1 MAHGEAFPEQ
11 TAAGPGLGRVV
22 VAGGT
27 GLVGRAL
34 VKTLVARG
42 AEVAVL
48 TRRPGT
54 AVLPPGAKALGWEHP
69 ALALEGA
76 DAVFNLAGEGI
87 ADRRWTASRKRAL
100 LQSRVAPTEDLVA
113 ALAACTRRPSVLVN
127 ASAIGY
133 YGARPDDTPVSE
145 ASPAGAGFLPE
156 LCQAWEAAALP
167 AVELG
172 VRVVLPR
179 IGVVLAEQGGA
190 LPKMARP
197 VRLYAGAC
205 LGQGRQGLSWIHLR
219 DLVNLLVEAAANPA
233 WDGPVNATAPEP
245 VSHAVFMA
253 LLAKRLHRPLLPIP
267 GFLTHAALA
276 LALGELGRELLL
288 HGAFVYPGKAEA
300 LDFPFRFPS
309 PEAALEDLL

>member
-1 MAHGEAFPEQ
+1 MAEGEASREQ
-11 TAAGPGLGRVV
+11 PAGGPLGRVV

-34 VKTLVARG
+34 VKTLLARG
-42 AEVAVL
+42 SEVVVL

-54 AVLPPGAKALGWEHP
+54 ALLPPGAKAQGWEHP
-69 ALALEGA
+69 AKLLEGA

-87 ADRRWTASRKRAL
+87 ADRRWTPRRKQVL
-100 LQSRVAPTEDLVA
+100 LQSRVGPTEELVA
-113 ALAACTRRPSVLVN
+113 ALAACTQRPAVLVN

-133 YGARPDDTPVSE
+133 YGACDETPVSE
-145 ASPAGAGFLPE
+145 FSPAGTGFLPE
-156 LCQAWEAAALP
+156 VCQAWEAAALR
-167 AVELG
+167 AVDLG

-197 VRLYAGAC
+197 VRWYAGTC

-219 DLVNLLVEAAANPA
+219 DLVALLVEAAVNPA

-267 GFLTHAALA
+267 GFLTYAGVR
-276 LALGELGRELLL
+276 LALGELGRDLLL
-288 HGAFVYPGKAEA
+288 RGAFVYPGQAEA

>member
-1 MAHGEAFPEQ
+1 MAHGEASREQ
-11 TAAGPGLGRVV
+11 TAAGPLGRVV

-42 AEVAVL
+42 AEVTVL
-48 TRRPGT
+48 TRRPGS

-69 ALALEGA
+69 AKALEGA
-76 DAVFNLAGEGI
+76 GAVFNLAGEGI

-100 LQSRVAPTEDLVA
+100 LQSRVGPTEELVA
-113 ALAACTRRPSVLVN
+113 ALAACTRRPPVLVN

-167 AVELG
+167 AAELG
-172 VRVVLPR
+172 VRVVWPR

-219 DLVNLLVEAAANPA
+219 DLVNLLVETAMNPA
-233 WDGPVNATAPEP
+233 WEGPVNATAPEP

-267 GFLTHAALA
+267 GILTHAALA
-276 LALGELGRELLL
+276 LTLGELGRELLL

-300 LDFPFRFPS
+300 LDFPFRFPT

>member
-1 MAHGEAFPEQ
+1 MAHGEASREQ
-11 TAAGPGLGRVV
+11 TAAGPLGRVV

-42 AEVAVL
+42 AEVTVL
-48 TRRPGT
+48 TRRPGS

-69 ALALEGA
+69 AKALEGA
-76 DAVFNLAGEGI
+76 GAVFNLAGEGI

-100 LQSRVAPTEDLVA
+100 LQSRVGPTEELVA
-113 ALAACTRRPSVLVN
+113 ALAACTRRPPVLVN

-167 AVELG
+167 AAELG
-172 VRVVLPR
+172 VRVVWPR

-219 DLVNLLVEAAANPA
+219 DLVNLLVETAMNPA
-233 WDGPVNATAPEP
+233 WEGPVNATAPEP

-267 GFLTHAALA
+267 GILTHAALA
-276 LALGELGRELLL
+276 LTLGELGRELLL

-300 LDFPFRFPS
+300 LEFPFRFPT